1 MAVAYVESICG
12 YPYMQK
18 ERIAQE
24 FDISP
29 NTVRNRLHEIEEK
42 EHDRYGDYAVIRD
55 GKILLINMLVFLDYM
70 TYRRR
75 LLDKNARK
83 YVPEFSPEKVAR
95 MVGWSNR
102 TILEEDMSQ

>member
-29 NTVRNRLHEIEEK
+29 NTVRNRLHEIEES
-42 EHDRYGDYAVIRD
+42 
-55 GKILLINMLVFLDYM
+55 
-70 TYRRR
+70 
-75 LLDKNARK
+75 LDKAAAEAIRSRDYVAQYCNETDCIKCCFGDGNGGCSLISGPPCMWTKRTEEVIK
-83 YVPEFSPEKVAR
+83 Y
-95 MVGWSNR
+95 
-102 TILEEDMSQ
+102 